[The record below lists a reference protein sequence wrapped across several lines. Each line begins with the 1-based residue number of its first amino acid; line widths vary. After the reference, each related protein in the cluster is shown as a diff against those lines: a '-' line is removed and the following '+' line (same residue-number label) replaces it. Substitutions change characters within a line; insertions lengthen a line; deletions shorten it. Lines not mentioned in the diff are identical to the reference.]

1 MVQILRNALKQLLN
15 DIDSGNSHISESD
28 EQEIIS
34 FIQKI
39 NTKEYSKVEAYQYLG
54 ISRATFDNYVSKGL
68 IPEGKKKAGF
78 NEKIWYKSDLDEF
91 LKNKGN
97 KYVDVYR

>member
-1 MVQILRNALKQLLN
+1 MIQILRNALKQLLN
-15 DIDSGNSHISESD
+15 DIDSGNTNISESE

-39 NTKEYSKVEAYQYLG
+39 NSKEYSKVEAYQYLG
-54 ISRATFDNYVSKGL
+54 VSRSTFDNYVQKGL

-78 NEKIWYKSDLDEF
+78 NEKIWYKNDLDEF
-91 LKNKGN
+91 LNK
-97 KYVDVYR
+97 